1 MKRIFFILIYLYALS
16 VYSQNN
22 LNVAGYSPVAYD
34 LYYQA
39 PCFLDSNR
47 VHKIEAAFPVV
58 EKLFKEYAEKN
69 NFPGLVFSVVMDGR
83 LLFSGSFG
91 YTDISKKT
99 PVDKNSM
106 FRIASMTKSFT
117 AMAVIKL
124 RDEGKLELDDPVQLY
139 IPDMKGIKYLTSD
152 SPLITIRHL
161 LTHSAG
167 FPEDN
172 PWGDRQLADTDE
184 QLIQLIKNGISFS
197 NTPGVAFEYSNL
209 GFALLGQIITK
220 VSGIPYQKY
229 ITENILKPLDMN
241 DTEWEYKNVSDEQLA
256 HGYKWLDNKW
266 NEEQLLNDGSFGAMG
281 GLITSI
287 NDFSKYIALHLLAW
301 PSRSD
306 DESSIL
312 KRSSLREMHKPSSF
326 SDMELDFKYP
336 SGRECAEVY
345 SYGYGL
351 FWIKDCEGRVFI
363 SHSGGLPGFGS
374 NWKILPDYD
383 LGIVSYANLT
393 YANLSKINYHVID
406 TLIRIAELK
415 PRELSPSDI
424 LLKRSKELYKLL
436 PDWENAENSGLFA
449 ENFFK
454 DFILDSLINTC
465 NQFYNSAGTILSVEQ
480 IKPQNQLRGTFV
492 INGEK
497 KNLKVFFTLTPENPP
512 LIQYVNF
519 KEISKQNLNIQ

>member
-1 MKRIFFILIYLYALS
+1 MKRILFIFIYIYALS
-16 VYSQNN
+16 IYSQNN
-22 LNVAGYSPVAYD
+22 LSVTGYSPVAYSSN
-34 LYYQA
+34 YQA
-39 PCFLDSNR
+39 PYFIDSNR
-47 VHKIEAAFPVV
+47 VQKVESAFPIV

-69 NFPGLVFSVVMDGR
+69 NFPGLAFSIVMDGR
-83 LLFSGSFG
+83 LLFSGGFG
-91 YTDISKKT
+91 YTDISNKT
-99 PVDKNSM
+99 PVDNNSV

-117 AMAVIKL
+117 AMAILKL
-124 RDEGKLELDDPVQLY
+124 RDEGKLRLDDPVQVY
-139 IPDMKGIKYLTSD
+139 IPEMKDVKYLTSD

-197 NTPGVAFEYSNL
+197 NTPGFSFEYSNL
-209 GFALLGQIITK
+209 GFALLGKIIT
-220 VSGIPYQKY
+220 VASGIPYQKY
-229 ITENILKPLDMN
+229 ITENILKPLEMN
-241 DTEWEYKNVSDEQLA
+241 DTEWEYKNVPANQLA
-256 HGYKWLDNKW
+256 HGYRWLNNEW
-266 NEEQLLNDGSFGAMG
+266 NEEQLLDDGSFGAMG

-287 NDFSKYIALHLLAW
+287 EDFSKYISLHLSAS
-301 PSRSD
+301 PPRSD
-306 DESSIL
+306 NESNIL
-312 KRSSLREMHKPSSF
+312 KRSSLREMHKPSSY
-326 SDMELDFKYP
+326 SNMELDFKYP

-351 FWIKDCEGRVFI
+351 FWIKDCEDRIII

-374 NWKILPDYD
+374 NWKILPEYD

-393 YANLSKINYHVID
+393 YADLSTINYQVID
-406 TLIRIAELK
+406 TLISMAELK
-415 PRELSPSDI
+415 PRELPPSDI

-454 DFILDSLINTC
+454 DFILDSLKNTC
-465 NQFYNSAGTILSVEQ
+465 NEFYDSAGTILSVEQ
-480 IKPQNQLRGTFV
+480 VKPQNQLRGGFV
-492 INGEK
+492 IEGEK

-519 KEISKQNLNIQ
+519 KEMSK